1 MEPNPNGKPSSDVI
15 VPYLNAD
22 AITKRDPH
30 TWIIDFPVNL
40 SERECQGYASA
51 FEYVRKLV
59 YPLRQNHR
67 EPVQK
72 KFWWRLARPCPDLLA
87 KIQRLDRFLV
97 TTIVSKYRLFVW
109 RTVPTNPDHA
119 VAAFISPDDFLFGV
133 LHSRLH
139 QVWSLAQGTQ
149 LEDRPRYTPTTCFET
164 FPLPQPTADQEKA
177 VADAARELNGLR
189 ERWLNPPE
197 WTRVEVLEFPASVN
211 GPWRRFIAASDGGAA
226 ASIRETDVGWT
237 PRDLYEAERSVR
249 LARDS
254 AKAAVLLSQGIDT
267 ARYPR
272 VAALNALCAK
282 RLKKRTLTALYNERP
297 AWLETAHRTLDLA
310 VFAAY
315 GWPSDLADDA
325 ILERLLGLNRER
337 SGRAM
342 EECPHGHKTDA
353 KRS

>member
-1 MEPNPNGKPSSDVI
+1 MRAALAGMARYISIARVAKHRVFVWTPWI
-15 VPYLNAD
+15 MLAD
-22 AITKRDPH
+22 D
-30 TWIIDFPVNL
+30 
-40 SERECQGYASA
+40 G
-51 FEYVRKLV
+51 
-59 YPLRQNHR
+59 
-67 EPVQK
+67 
-72 KFWWRLARPCPDLLA
+72 
-87 KIQRLDRFLV
+87 
-97 TTIVSKYRLFVW
+97 LFVFS
-109 RTVPTNPDHA
+109 RE
-119 VAAFISPDDFLFGV
+119 DDFFFGI

-149 LEDRPRYTPTTCFET
+149 LREKESGARYTPTTCFET
-164 FPLPQPTADQEKA
+164 FPLPKPTADQEKA